1 MMSNF
6 LQKPVTKE
14 SLQEILEEGEPEM
27 ADDYDPL
34 E

>member
-27 ADDYDPL
+27 EEL

>member
-1 MMSNF
+1 MSNF

-27 ADDYDPL
+27 EEL